1 MRGMALGIGKCIANG
16 NTSGWAVHV
25 GMNDYVQ
32 ESVYHTYLDHDATL
46 EYNAYMT
53 LHVPPS
59 LCLSPPLD
67 AVKASENG
75 V

>member
-32 ESVYHTYLDHDATL
+32 ESVYHTD
-46 EYNAYMT
+46 
-53 LHVPPS
+53 VP
-59 LCLSPPLD
+59 
-67 AVKASENG
+67 
-75 V
+75 